1 MNYFKESIAEI
12 KKVTWPTKN
21 HAINIT
27 IITIIFTTVATLAL
41 TFIDGVF
48 KAGYTQLLEMSPKS
62 SFQNLVDPAE
72 LGIDT
77 SAINITD
84 SEGNTV
90 DSSNIQINTT
100 PVEPAAAE

>member
-1 MNYFKESIAEI
+1 
-12 KKVTWPTKN
+12 
-21 HAINIT
+21 
-27 IITIIFTTVATLAL
+27 
-41 TFIDGVF
+41 
-48 KAGYTQLLEMSPKS
+48 MSPKS

>member
-27 IITIIFTTVATLAL
+27 IITIIFTTIATLAL

-48 KAGYTQLLEMSPKS
+48 KAGYTKLIDMSPKS